1 VPGKGSPIETVP
13 ARRPWEFFVSCDPKG
28 GFFVPSEHDVRQ
40 RAVIC
45 QDCWFWKEMTCA
57 LASPTDGVCA
67 NKRPVRG
74 RRAQPVGGV
83 TQAQLTPLAQG
94 HARIGDVF
102 EPVQA
107 PTTPFAADAPES
119 TFSLAAVRT
128 SSEQST
134 TADDRVVDLTARQT
148 RAVPPSFRDIRAG
161 RAVAA
166 ARVPVA
172 EVRIPVDELQGGTL
186 VEDAR
191 RFGSVESSATAN
203 IDQLVERVRQRT
215 AARLSRAGA
224 LGPA

>member
-1 VPGKGSPIETVP
+1 MGSPIKTVP
-13 ARRPWEFFVSCDPKG
+13 ARRPWDFSCCVIQEG

-83 TQAQLTPLAQG
+83 SQARLTPLADG
-94 HARIGDVF
+94 HARIGDAV
-102 EPVQA
+102 EPVTA

-119 TFSLAAVRT
+119 TFSMAAVRP
-128 SSEQST
+128 SIEQPGA
-134 TADDRVVDLTARQT
+134 ADDRVVDLTSRPA

-191 RFGSVESSATAN
+191 RFGSVESFSTAN

-215 AARLSRAGA
+215 AARLSRASVT
-224 LGPA
+224 